1 MKHLYILFPIFVL
14 IITLSLNVYADS
26 TPQVYVEDAI
36 KYENSE
42 NVTIK
47 IGMENANKDI
57 VTLGLDV
64 KYDTSKLEYIS
75 SKAGKDLEATL
86 NLAEDIPNES
96 RVAIGI
102 VSLGGLNS
110 NGEYYYVT
118 FKVKDDSSDI
128 PVSLNIRESTD
139 SKGNDIKVET
149 GNGTIKMSSKKKKE
163 DNKKQTIKNFETED
177 VQEIETIENI
187 ISKNADIEIK
197 PEDSITY
204 EVENSNIAE
213 IANNG
218 LIIPNQE
225 GITNVK
231 VKLNGQEIGTVAIG
245 VKDGKV
251 QKVSSSQKE
260 IVSSDEKSENSNEE
274 QIENSDISEKETIV
288 VSANAET
295 EKTNIGENEKTFNN
309 YIAIIIIFVIIILI
323 FIIILIKKGRKK
335 RKNGKI
341 Y

>member
-118 FKVKDDSSDI
+118 FKVKDDSSNI

-163 DNKKQTIKNFETED
+163 ENKKQTIKSFETED
-177 VQEIETIENI
+177 VREIETLENI
-187 ISKNADIEIK
+187 ITKNTDIQIN

-204 EVENSNIAE
+204 EVENSDIAE

-218 LIIPNQE
+218 LIVPNQE

-231 VKLNGQEIGTVAIG
+231 VKLNGQDIGTVAIA

-251 QKVSSSQKE
+251 QKVSSSQTE
-260 IVSSDEKSENSNEE
+260 DVSSKENETLNEKP
-274 QIENSDISEKETIV
+274 IENSDISGKETIV
-288 VSANAET
+288 VSSNAGT
-295 EKTNIGENEKTFNN
+295 EKTNTEENEKTSNN
-309 YIAIIIIFVIIILI
+309 YIAIITIFVIIILI

>member
-251 QKVSSSQKE
+251 QKVSSSQTE
-260 IVSSDEKSENSNEE
+260 DVSSKENETLNEKP
-274 QIENSDISEKETIV
+274 IENSDISGKETIV
-288 VSANAET
+288 VSSNAET
-295 EKTNIGENEKTFNN
+295 EKTNTEENEKTSNN
-309 YIAIIIIFVIIILI
+309 YIAIITIFVIIILI

>member
-1 MKHLYILFPIFVL
+1 MKHLSILFPIFVL
-14 IITLSLNVYADS
+14 IITFSLNINAASNPKVYI
-26 TPQVYVEDAI
+26 EDAI

-42 NVTIK
+42 NITIK
-47 IGMENANKDI
+47 VCMENVNEEI
-57 VTLGLDV
+57 VTLGLDAQ
-64 KYDTSKLEYIS
+64 YDTSKLEYVS

-86 NLAEDIPNES
+86 NLAENIQDES

-102 VSLGGLNS
+102 VSLGGLKT

-128 PVSLNIRESTD
+128 PISLSIRESTD
-139 SKGNDIKVET
+139 SKGNDIKIET
-149 GNGTIKMSSKKKKE
+149 ENGTIKMSSKKKKE
-163 DNKKQTIKNFETED
+163 KTKNQKINNFEIEN

-187 ISKNADIEIK
+187 ITKNTDVEIK

-204 EVENSNIAE
+204 EVENSDIAE

-225 GITNVK
+225 GKTTVK
-231 VKLNGQEIGTVAIG
+231 VKLNGQDIGTVDVI

-251 QKVSSSQKE
+251 QKVLSSSKKE
-260 IVSSDEKSENSNEE
+260 NASLEEIIESEIENSN
-274 QIENSDISEKETIV
+274 DSEKEAFV
-288 VSANAET
+288 VSTNAET
-295 EKTNIGENEKTFNN
+295 EKVDIAESENTSKN

-323 FIIILIKKGRKK
+323 FILILIKKRRKK
-335 RKNGKI
+335 
-341 Y
+341 